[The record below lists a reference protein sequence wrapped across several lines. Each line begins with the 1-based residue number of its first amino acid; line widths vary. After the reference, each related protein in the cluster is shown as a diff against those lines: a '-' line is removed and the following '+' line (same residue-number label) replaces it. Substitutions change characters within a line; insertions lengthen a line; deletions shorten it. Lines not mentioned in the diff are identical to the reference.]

1 MSHPLLS
8 TSSATALSA
17 QLAGWFAVARRD
29 LPWRTERSAY
39 RVWLSEVMLQQTQ
52 VSRVVDYFT
61 RFVARFPTVNDLA
74 AADEDAVLSM
84 WSGLGYYSRG
94 RNLHKAARVVV
105 DEHGGVFPTTS
116 AALRTLPG
124 VGDYTSAAIATFSTG
139 ERTAV
144 VDGNVLRVLS
154 RLLDSSAPVDEPEGK
169 AKLASAAQILVDN
182 AVDPAIQN
190 EGIMELGAL
199 VCTPKSPSCGACP
212 WRLTCV
218 ARDNGTVE
226 KRPVK
231 AKKQTKKAV
240 RIAVVVVDVVG
251 RTWLEKRASSGL
263 FGGLWE
269 PASMAIDDG
278 DDVEIAWTKL
288 LIERGLTPPS
298 SWPMSI
304 VVERTLTHRELRFE
318 IAVVSSPTPPTA
330 PADGRGE
337 LFATA
342 ALAEVGMASAA
353 TAILDA
359 ARAPRL
365 MESGIFDDDA
375 AARSRPP
382 CSRYRRR

>member
-1 MSHPLLS
+1 MSHPLLL
-8 TSSATALSA
+8 TTSATALTKA
-17 QLAGWFAVARRD
+17 LAAWFAVARRD
-29 LPWRTERSAY
+29 LPWRTDRSAY

-105 DEHGGVFPTTS
+105 DDYGGVFPSTS
-116 AALRTLPG
+116 VALRALPG
-124 VGDYTSAAIATFSTG
+124 VGDYTAAAVATFSAG
-139 ERTAV
+139 EAVAV

-154 RLLDSSAPVDEPEGK
+154 RLLDSSAPVDQPEGK
-169 AKLASAAQILVDN
+169 QKLATAAQILVDN
-182 AVDPAIQN
+182 AVNPAIHN

-212 WRLTCV
+212 WRLSCV
-218 ARDNGTVE
+218 ARQQGTVD

-231 AKKQTKKAV
+231 AKKQAKKAV
-240 RIAVVVVDVVG
+240 RIAVVVVDVG
-251 RTWLEKRASSGL
+251 GLSWLEKCASSGL

-269 PASMAIDDG
+269 PANMVLADG
-278 DDVEIAWTKL
+278 DDVEMAWTTL
-288 LIERGLTPPS
+288 LIERGIAPPAT
-298 SWPMSI
+298 WPMSI

-318 IAVVSSPTPPTA
+318 IVVVATTTTPTA

-337 LFATA
+337 LFSNA
-342 ALAEVGMASAA
+342 ALSAVGMASAA

-365 MESGIFDDDA
+365 M
-375 AARSRPP
+375 
-382 CSRYRRR
+382 